1 MHQQVIALRACR
13 EMVCNSLLF
22 LLYRYNLS
30 FGILRDKPGEIENGL
45 REKDKESS
53 N

>member
-1 MHQQVIALRACR
+1 
-13 EMVCNSLLF
+13 LF

-30 FGILRDKPGEIENGL
+30 LGTLRDKPGENERGL